1 MFPSRAGPV
10 AQSVEQLTFNQ
21 QVAGSIPAGLTRF
34 QQIRLA
40 GGVCRHNL
48 RERHTEV
55 VMRLL
60 QCASSERLWLGRT
73 LRVYPP
79 GSADSGG
86 AGDCGTTPPRRENM
100 RGRIEKYP
108 YSSGGSQCSDTSIRH

>member
-40 GGVCRHNL
+40 SGVCRHNL
-48 RERHTEV
+48 RKRHTEV

-73 LRVYPP
+73 LRVYPQEAQIQGERGIAGPPLP
-79 GSADSGG
+79 G
-86 AGDCGTTPPRRENM
+86 E
-100 RGRIEKYP
+100 RICE
-108 YSSGGSQCSDTSIRH
+108 GV